1 MIKIA
6 FIPYYYI
13 VTERG
18 TDQSPLILLTH
29 LVIAA
34 TPLFVGA
41 AVRAEG
47 YSGNIWSM
55 NCWGV

>member
-1 MIKIA
+1 MRDLQH
-6 FIPYYYI
+6 
-13 VTERG
+13 TRL
-18 TDQSPLILLTH
+18 QILSFSYMCQNCPLTH